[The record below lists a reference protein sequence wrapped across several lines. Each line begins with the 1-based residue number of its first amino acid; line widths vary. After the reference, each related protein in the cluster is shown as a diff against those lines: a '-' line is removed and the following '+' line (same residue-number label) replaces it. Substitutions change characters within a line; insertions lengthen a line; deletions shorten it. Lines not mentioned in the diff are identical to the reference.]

1 MVKSEIDMV
10 IDDMAIKR
18 IVLFSDVKSEEEFTY
33 MVNKNPN
40 KKPANIVNNALSPS
54 MIP

>member
-1 MVKSEIDMV
+1 MKSEIDMV

-18 IVLFSDVKSEEEFTY
+18 IILFSDVKLEEGFTD

-40 KKPANIVNNALSPS
+40 KNPANVVNSALSLS
-54 MIP
+54 MDP